1 MNITYT
7 EENYIKA
14 IYALSS
20 EQGGVASTTDLSER
34 LSNKAG
40 SVTEMLKR
48 LSIKKL
54 IHYMPYQGVSL
65 TASGR
70 RVAIEVVRRH
80 RLWEVFLVQ
89 SLGFKWDEVHDLA
102 EQLEHVQSKSLT
114 DRLDS
119 FLGFPRFDPH
129 GDPIPDARGKL
140 NEKRTQPLTAGV
152 AGGCYVFMGVADHST
167 AFLKHLTS
175 LGLSIGGVIDV
186 IAVNDYDR
194 SMLVKIDHQNHFLSD
209 KVSMCI
215 LVEQHL

>member
-1 MNITYT
+1 MDITNT

-20 EQGGVASTTDLSER
+20 EHGGVASTTELSER

-48 LSIKKL
+48 LSLKKL

-65 TASGR
+65 TPSGK

-89 SLGFKWDEVHDLA
+89 ALGFKWDEVHDLA
-102 EQLEHVQSKSLT
+102 EQLEHVQSKILT

-140 NEKRTQPLTAGV
+140 NEKRTQPLTGVMVGGRYVFIGV
-152 AGGCYVFMGVADHST
+152 ANHSP

-175 LGLSIGGVIDV
+175 LGLSIGGAIEV
-186 IAVNDYDR
+186 IAVNEYDR
-194 SMLVKIDHQNHFLSD
+194 SMLVNIDNQKHFLSD